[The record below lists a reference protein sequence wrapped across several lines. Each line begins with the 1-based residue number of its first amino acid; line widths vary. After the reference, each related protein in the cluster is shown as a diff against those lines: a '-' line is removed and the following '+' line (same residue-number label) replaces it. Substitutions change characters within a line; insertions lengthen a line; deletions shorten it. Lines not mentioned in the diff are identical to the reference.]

1 MVYFVIMETEEKY
14 LRICLEKIGT
24 SYEGLRIVRP
34 SFEIAMEQ
42 SLKQHGQITAVMVV
56 RDDKGA
62 YEMVDGFKRLRAG
75 CRLGLTDLL
84 AKIIPYGERSL
95 KAAMITF
102 NLKGRTISELEQG
115 LILQSLHRD
124 NSLPQK
130 EIAVLLGRHKSYVSR
145 RIALVEKLSDEVLTH
160 IRLGL
165 INVTI
170 GRELSRLP
178 RGNQDR
184 TLAAILKHKLD
195 TRESHRLVTLLLKE
209 PACNHEKILYFPEPI
224 FEDRCPPH
232 PRLALVDQFL
242 KRLLKI
248 ELWLSKM
255 PLNSD
260 MTEPQWRKFNESMD
274 RIRILVNC
282 TQEIN

>member
-1 MVYFVIMETEEKY
+1 MKTEEKY
-14 LRICLEKIGT
+14 LLISLDKIGAR
-24 SYEGLRIVRP
+24 YERLRIIRP
-34 SFEIAMEQ
+34 SFETVMEQ
-42 SLKQHGQITAVMVV
+42 SLTQHGQITPVMVV
-56 RDDKGA
+56 CDDKGA

-75 CRLGLTDLL
+75 RRLGLTHLL
-84 AKIIPYGERSL
+84 AKIIPYGERAL

-115 LILQSLHRD
+115 LVLQSLHRE
-124 NSLPQK
+124 NHLPQK

-145 RIALVEKLSDEVLTH
+145 RIALVEKLSDEVLNH

-178 RGNQDR
+178 CGNQNR
-184 TLAAILKHKLD
+184 TLFAILKHKLD
-195 TRESHRLVTLLLKE
+195 TRESNRLITLLLKE
-209 PACNHEKILYFPEPI
+209 PDWNHEKILYFPESI
-224 FEDRCPPH
+224 LEDRCPPR
-232 PRLALVDQFL
+232 PRLALVDKFL

-248 ELWLSKM
+248 ELWLMEM

-260 MTEPQWRKFNESMD
+260 MTEPQMHKFNESMN
-274 RIRILVNC
+274 RIRTLLDC
-282 TQEIN
+282 SREID